1 MTTKFFLWN
10 RPPWRFFCDGLKH
23 FNNLLTRKMF
33 LGSYQGRGIIHLS
46 EQPERIKTHRK
57 SRNSK
62 QMSVFTRTLIK
73 MIVFPSKTMFY
84 DNVDRFAL
92 IFSQNTLNLFLP
104 KFSPSDCDPRRCAFA
119 TTFAAATLRITR
131 FRNSWTFFVSF
142 LSDLWSILH
151 WKMCAERAR
160 QAFKIPEN
168 ILSNPFFFFHEKQN
182 NLHWLTDWPSV
193 TRAIKVPINYFA
205 FNEPT

>member
-1 MTTKFFLWN
+1 
-10 RPPWRFFCDGLKH
+10 
-23 FNNLLTRKMF
+23 MF

-92 IFSQNTLNLFLP
+92 IFFSKNFEFIFAQVYPERWRSLALCFCYCYCYCCSYITHHSFQKFLNIFCIISFRSLIYFTLKDVCRESAASFQNSRKYL
-104 KFSPSDCDPRRCAFA
+104 KQ
-119 TTFAAATLRITR
+119 
-131 FRNSWTFFVSF
+131 SF
-142 LSDLWSILH
+142 LLFSRKAKYS
-151 WKMCAERAR
+151 
-160 QAFKIPEN
+160 
-168 ILSNPFFFFHEKQN
+168 S
-182 NLHWLTDWPSV
+182 LTDWLAKCDKSN
-193 TRAIKVPINYFA
+193 KSSY
-205 FNEPT
+205 